1 MKYFS
6 RISLALIALFVF
18 ASSASQAATIN
29 SSAVSVTASVDG
41 TASLTVQLF
50 KNDISGANTGPA
62 TTFDFGQLQEVSGTL
77 RSSNSGTNAV
87 AAAYLAYI
95 SAKTHGDDYTITQT
109 GTQVKS
115 GANVLP
121 DNALAMNV
129 VYVPSDNGSVTD
141 GTLGSKDTWVGTKT
155 LYTST
160 SAGPMRT
167 VRAYY
172 SITPDPNVG
181 PGGTVPLDQAAGS
194 YSGTITYTL
203 TY

>member
-1 MKYFS
+1 MKQFS
-6 RISLALIALFVF
+6 RISLVLIAFFVF
-18 ASSASQAATIN
+18 ASSAVHADTIS

-41 TASLTVQLF
+41 TASLNIQFF
-50 KNDISGANTGPA
+50 KNDISGANSGPA
-62 TTFDFGQLQEVSGTL
+62 TSFDFGQLQEVSGTL

-95 SAKTHGDDYTITQT
+95 TANTHGNDYTITQT

-115 GANVLP
+115 GSNQLP

-129 VYVPSDNGSVTD
+129 VYVASDNGNVTD

-160 SAGPMRT
+160 STGPMRT

-172 SITPDPNVG
+172 SVTPDPAVG

-194 YSGTITYTL
+194 YSGTVTYTL